1 MEIMSKMNMALV
13 VRGQGSLSFGWTE
26 LSVLLR
32 GERCDD
38 YNGSE
43 GIIQT
48 EGKERPSIAT
58 SGYISDS
65 AI

>member
-48 EGKERPSIAT
+48 EGKERPCIAT